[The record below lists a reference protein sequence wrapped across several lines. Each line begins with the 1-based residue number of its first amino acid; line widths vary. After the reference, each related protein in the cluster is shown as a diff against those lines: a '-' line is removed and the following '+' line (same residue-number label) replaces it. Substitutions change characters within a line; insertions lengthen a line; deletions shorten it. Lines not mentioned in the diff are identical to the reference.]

1 MLADWHSWR
10 VLSEL
15 GWGMFYEESLDHSDQ
30 ESRPNTTPAAGR
42 PVARDSLAASFSFA
56 ADFAWSMQKIKI
68 AASKPGMP
76 MAKQLSPRGN
86 STPPSTPIQIDDTMH
101 PPHPPPTHQP
111 HPLQQN

>member
-42 PVARDSLAASFSFA
+42 PVARDSLAASFSFD
-56 ADFAWSMQKIKI
+56 ADFAWSMKKIKI

-76 MAKQLSPRGN
+76 MATKLSPNGN
-86 STPPSTPIQIDDTMH
+86 AATTSQTIPISSKT
-101 PPHPPPTHQP
+101 
-111 HPLQQN
+111 NKKKA